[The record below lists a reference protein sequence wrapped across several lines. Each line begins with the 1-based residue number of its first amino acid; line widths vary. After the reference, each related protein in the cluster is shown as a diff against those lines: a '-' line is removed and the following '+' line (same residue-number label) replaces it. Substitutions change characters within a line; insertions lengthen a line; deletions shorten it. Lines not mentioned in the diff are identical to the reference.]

1 MKITILGCG
10 TPTPVPEAYGSSWV
24 VEASG
29 QKLLFDCGPATTH
42 KLVKAGISPVEID
55 HLFFTH
61 HHFDHDSDFPAF
73 VLTRW
78 DQNVPRDRV
87 LNVYGPAFTREF
99 TEGVLDEEK
108 GLFRKDWIA
117 RVEHPASHV
126 TYTDR
131 GGVLPRKKPM
141 VNVTEIGP
149 GDVIEG
155 DGWSVRAAHAEHVQ
169 PYLDSVAYRVES
181 GGRSVVLTGDTHPC
195 DSITELARGVDVLLM
210 MCWETADLMGGT
222 GHEMCS
228 SSIKGVTETARA
240 AAVKQLVMVHIG
252 NRLRRP
258 DMLARRQAEAD
269 AVGYDGPIIWG
280 EELMEVPL
288 PD

>member
-87 LNVYGPAFTREF
+87 LNVYGPSFTREF
-99 TEGVLDEEK
+99 VEGVIDEEK

-117 RVEHPASHV
+117 RVNHPASHV

-131 GGVLPRKKPM
+131 GGVLPRGKPM
-141 VNVTEIGP
+141 VDVREIGP
-149 GDVIEG
+149 GDAIEG
-155 DGWSVRAAHAEHVQ
+155 DSWRVLATHAEHVQ
-169 PYLDSVAYRVES
+169 PYLDSVAYRIEAD
-181 GGRSVVLTGDTHPC
+181 GRSAVLTGDTRPC
-195 DSITELARGVDVLLM
+195 DSITELARGADVLLM
-210 MCWETADLMGGT
+210 MCWESADLMSKT
-222 GHEMCS
+222 GHELS
-228 SSIKGVTETARA
+228 SGSVGTVTETAKA
-240 AAVKQLVMVHIG
+240 AGVKQLVMVHIG
-252 NRLRRP
+252 ARLRGP
-258 DMLARRQAEAD
+258 GMLEKRQAEAD
-269 AVGYDGPIIWG
+269 AVGFDGAIIWG

>member
-10 TPTPVPEAYGSSWV
+10 TPTPVPEAYGSSWL
-24 VEASG
+24 VEANG

-42 KLVKAGISPVEID
+42 KLVKAGVSPVEVD

-87 LNVYGPAFTREF
+87 LNVYGPPFTREF
-99 TEGVLDEEK
+99 VEGVIDGEK

-117 RVEHPASHV
+117 RVRHPVSQV

-141 VNVTEIGP
+141 LTVREIGP
-149 GDVIEG
+149 GELVQG
-155 DGWSVRAAHAEHVQ
+155 DGWRVLVGRAEHVQ
-169 PYLDSVAYRVES
+169 PYLDSVAYRVEA
-181 GGRSVVLTGDTHPC
+181 GGRSIVLTGDTRPC
-195 DSITELARGVDVLLM
+195 ESITELSRGADALVM
-210 MCWETADLMGGT
+210 MCWESLEQMERT
-222 GHEMCS
+222 GHEFSCAS
-228 SSIKGVTETARA
+228 VKTATETAKA
-240 AAVKQLVMVHIG
+240 AGVKQLVMVHIG
-252 NRLRRP
+252 VRLRRP
-258 DMLARRQAEAD
+258 EMIERRQAEAD
-269 AVGYDGPIIWG
+269 AVGFSGRIIWG

-288 PD
+288 SE